1 MTEFNEKASV
11 FLLIVVALLTIGLG
25 IPIGIIT
32 FKNIKFLNN
41 SAVVN
46 GVVQKYK
53 YTQLQTAESSQRTDL
68 RITVC
73 KVAMYTVNGV
83 NYTTNS
89 TILMSESVAD
99 MKSIGK
105 QIRIRY
111 EKTNP
116 ANSYIDSWF
125 EMWKAVV
132 VLGSIWVVLAIPMV
146 FLMRHYVINAEDY

>member
-53 YTQLQTAESSQRTDL
+53 YTQLQMSESSQHTDHP
-68 RITVC
+68 ITVC

-89 TILMSESVAD
+89 KFHISESLAD
-99 MKSIGK
+99 KKSVGN

-111 EKTNP
+111 EKTDP

-125 EMWKAVV
+125 EMWVAVV
-132 VLGSIWVVLAIPMV
+132 VLGIIWVVLAIPMV
-146 FLMRHYVINAEDY
+146 FTIRHFVINAEY

>member
-1 MTEFNEKASV
+1 MTEFDEKASV
-11 FLLIVVALLTIGLG
+11 FLLIIVALLTIGLG

-53 YTQLQTAESSQRTDL
+53 YAQLQMSESSQRTDQP
-68 RITVC
+68 IIVC

-89 TILMSESVAD
+89 TIRMSESVAD
-99 MKSIGK
+99 MKCIGK

-125 EMWKAVV
+125 EMWVAVV

-146 FLMRHYVINAEDY
+146 FLMRHYVINTDY